1 MHNRA
6 LKPKTTLL
14 SCIGESRVRA
24 VANCVCVTA
33 VAAACYTLPATETVT
48 SEAPTP
54 GAANAPIC
62 EPAAVVIDSKLLND
76 RCLSE
81 TLREYEGWWPAELRA
96 YPVPVADPGITNLPD
111 VNKAIENALPTGMS
125 DNAVTGTT
133 IFAVLIDV
141 EGVVRN
147 AKIVQRSGERGI
159 DQAATRALP
168 VARFNPMRAP
178 SGCRAMHL
186 VRVPLHFSSRSPAP

>member
-1 MHNRA
+1 MQRQ
-6 LKPKTTLL
+6 TTLM
-14 SCIGESRVRA
+14 SRIGQSPVRA
-24 VANCVCVTA
+24 TARIVSAMA
-33 VAAACYTLPATETVT
+33 VAAGCFTLPATETVT
-48 SEAPTP
+48 SEATAPS
-54 GAANAPIC
+54 AANVPIC
-62 EPAAVVIDSKLLND
+62 EPAAIVVDSRLLND
-76 RCLSE
+76 RSLSE
-81 TLREYEGWWPAELRA
+81 TLREYEGWWPAEMRA
-96 YPVPVADPGITNLPD
+96 YPVPLAHPGITNLAD

-159 DQAATRALP
+159 DQATTRALP
-168 VARFNPMRAP
+168 VARFHPMRAP

-186 VRVPLHFSSRSPAP
+186 VRVPLHFSSRAPAP

>member
-1 MHNRA
+1 MANPSLRTDRQFSLLRA
-6 LKPKTTLL
+6 A
-14 SCIGESRVRA
+14 S
-24 VANCVCVTA
+24 CVCVTA
-33 VAAACYTLPATETVT
+33 VAAACFTLPATETVT
-48 SEAPTP
+48 SEAPVP
-54 GAANAPIC
+54 SAANAPIC
-62 EPAAVVIDSKLLND
+62 EPAAIVVDSRLLNE
-76 RCLSE
+76 RSLSE
-81 TLREYEGWWPAELRA
+81 TLREYEGWWPAEMRA
-96 YPVPVADPGITNLPD
+96 YPVPLAYPGITNLPD

-147 AKIVQRSGERGI
+147 SRIVQRSGERGI
-159 DQAATRALP
+159 DQATTRALP

-186 VRVPLHFSSRSPAP
+186 VRVPLHFSSRAPAS

>member
-1 MHNRA
+1 LLRA
-6 LKPKTTLL
+6 A
-14 SCIGESRVRA
+14 SCI
-24 VANCVCVTA
+24 CVT
-33 VAAACYTLPATETVT
+33 VVTAACFTLPATETVT
-48 SEAPTP
+48 SEAPATS
-54 GAANAPIC
+54 AANAPVC
-62 EPAAVVIDSKLLND
+62 DPAAIVVDSKLLND
-76 RCLSE
+76 RSLAE
-81 TLREYEGWWPAELRA
+81 TLREYEGWWPAEMRA
-96 YPVPVADPGITNLPD
+96 YPVPLAYPGITNLTD
-111 VNKAIENALPTGMS
+111 VNKAMENALPTGMS

-141 EGVVRN
+141 EGSVRN

-186 VRVPLHFSSRSPAP
+186 VRVPLHFSSRAPAP